1 MNNEYMQLSSVLNI
15 ECTKSSVHCTSKKRA
30 LEIISE
36 LAAKQLNLPSQV
48 VFDAVLTR
56 ERMGSTGI
64 GNGIAIPHGKLEEDT
79 LRAVGVFIRLDQPIA
94 FDAIDNQP
102 VDLLFA
108 LLVPA
113 DQCKTHLHTLSLVAK
128 RGRQNRMP
136 PPARRAERRR
146 ALPNHHRVRPGR
158 RDFQPG

>member
-1 MNNEYMQLSSVLNI
+1 MMNNDVKLKLELDSVLSVA
-15 ECTKSSVHCTSKKRA
+15 CTRNDVHCQSKKRA

-36 LAAKQLNLPSQV
+36 LAAKQLNLPQQII
-48 VFDAVLTR
+48 FDAILTR

-64 GNGIAIPHGKLEEDT
+64 GSGIAIPHGKLEEDT
-79 LRAVGVFIRLDQPIA
+79 LRAVGVFIRLENPIA

-128 RGRQNRMP
+128 RL
-136 PPARRAERRR
+136 ADKTVLRRLR
-146 ALPNHHRVRPGR
+146 AAQSDEDLYHIITEDHHEI
-158 RDFQPG
+158 